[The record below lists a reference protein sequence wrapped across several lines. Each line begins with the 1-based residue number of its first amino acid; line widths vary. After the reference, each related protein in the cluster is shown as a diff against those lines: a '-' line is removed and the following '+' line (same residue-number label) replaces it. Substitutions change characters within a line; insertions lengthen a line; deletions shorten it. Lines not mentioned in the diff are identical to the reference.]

1 MKYLGTVLSVFALD
15 ECIKQYVD
23 KNRRIGESTQVG
35 NTFLVVEKFYNQ
47 GASLSLCKD
56 HPEVVTGMHIFA
68 MGALS
73 GVYLCVQSQTGCSG
87 IKLALSLMMGGGF
100 SNLWDRIHKHH
111 VVDYVRF
118 RTPWK
123 KFSKIVFNISDF
135 AIFLGAI
142 LTIVFA
148 PQLRKKQKAHH
159 RKATD
164 RKD

>member
-1 MKYLGTVLSVFALD
+1 MFALD

-23 KNRRIGESTQVG
+23 KKRKTGECTRVG
-35 NTFLVVEKFYNQ
+35 NTCVMIEKFYNT
-47 GASLSLCKD
+47 GASLSMCKD
-56 HPEVVTGMHIFA
+56 YPRLVTGMHIFV

-73 GVYLCVQSQTGCSG
+73 GVYLCVQNRRDCRGL
-87 IKLALSLMMGGGF
+87 KLALSLMLGGGF

-123 KFSKIVFNISDF
+123 KLSKLVFNLSDF

-142 LTIVFA
+142 LTLIFA
-148 PQLRKKQKAHH
+148 HSLR
-159 RKATD
+159 D
-164 RKD
+164 

>member
-1 MKYLGTVLSVFALD
+1 MKYLGIAASVFALD

-23 KNRRIGESTQVG
+23 KNRKTGECTRVG
-35 NTFLVVEKFYNQ
+35 NTFVMIEKFYNK
-47 GASLSLCKD
+47 GASLSICKE
-56 HPEVVTGMHIFA
+56 HPQLVTGVHIFA

-73 GVYLCVQSQTGCSG
+73 GVYLCVQNQSGCSG
-87 IKLALSLMMGGGF
+87 LKLALSLMLGGGF

-123 KFSKIVFNISDF
+123 KFSKLVFNISDF

-142 LTIVFA
+142 LTLIFA
-148 PQLRKKQKAHH
+148 CKKSHW
-159 RKATD
+159 
-164 RKD
+164 